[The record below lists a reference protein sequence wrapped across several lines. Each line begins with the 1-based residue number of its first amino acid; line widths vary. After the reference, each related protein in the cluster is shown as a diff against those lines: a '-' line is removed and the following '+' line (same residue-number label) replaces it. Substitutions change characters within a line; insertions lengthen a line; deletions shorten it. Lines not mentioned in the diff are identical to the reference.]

1 MRIGAAM
8 YLSLFLSDSIEEGSH
23 MEEVKYAAI
32 YTRVST
38 EEQRNEGCSL
48 EAQQEELISYA
59 QRKGYTIY
67 DVYSDGGYSGK
78 DYNRPEIQRLFRD
91 MTANKFE
98 AIIVWRL
105 DRLSRSNKDIL
116 TLIDDELT
124 PRGIKLLVSTCD
136 IDSSTIEGKMFISLQ
151 GTFAEYERNV
161 IINRVKAGMKKK
173 ASNGEF
179 NGGIMLG
186 YDVVDK
192 KLVPNEAEAKIVREI
207 FELRAE
213 GHGYKTITNIM
224 NSSGHKTKKGNN
236 FSTIAIKTILNNK
249 EYAGLNTW
257 GKKED
262 WNIKRRK
269 GKVDVMPERKGS
281 HQPIISMELWE
292 KVQAVNK
299 ANAEVFTPIKSY
311 SGNFFLSGVLK
322 CPVCG
327 AGMVMSKNKKRGNK
341 GFYRY
346 YMCQAYHQKGKVACS
361 SNLVVA
367 DWIEQEVLNVL
378 KELIADMDLV
388 EDILDKIDEGYK
400 RDKTPLEANL
410 NELNLRKAEH
420 EKKINSLDEKYL
432 AGELEVAN
440 FNRLSSK
447 LQSEIDEMTEM
458 IEEVERELTKL
469 QSRVDINA
477 NLVVEILANFNKLFD
492 LADEQ
497 EKKELIR
504 SIIKEIHVSKDRKE
518 LKQISL
524 WIGEDI
530 CLPAKKE
537 RGTVP

>member
-1 MRIGAAM
+1 MKQEK
-8 YLSLFLSDSIEEGSH
+8 F
-23 MEEVKYAAI
+23 AAI

-38 EEQRNEGCSL
+38 EEQRNEGYSL

-59 QRKGYTIY
+59 QKKGYTIY

-91 MTANKFE
+91 MADKKFD

-116 TLIDDELT
+116 ILIEDELI
-124 PRGIKLLVSTCD
+124 PRDMKLLVSTCD
-136 IDSSTIEGKMFISLQ
+136 IDSSTIEGQMFISLQ
-151 GTFAEYERNV
+151 GTFAQYERKV
-161 IINRVKAGMKKK
+161 IINRVKSGMKKR

-179 NGGIMLG
+179 NGGLMLG

-192 KLVPNEAEAKIVREI
+192 KLVPNELEAKIVREI

-213 GHGYKTITNIM
+213 GHGYKTIANIM
-224 NSSGHKTKKGNN
+224 NSCGHKTKKGNN

-269 GKVDVMPERKGS
+269 GKVEVMPERKGS

-322 CPVCG
+322 CPACG
-327 AGMVMSKNKKRGNK
+327 AGMVMSKNKKRGDK

-420 EKKINSLDEKYL
+420 EKKINL
-432 AGELEVAN
+432 N
-440 FNRLSSK
+440 F
-447 LQSEIDEMTEM
+447 E
-458 IEEVERELTKL
+458 
-469 QSRVDINA
+469 
-477 NLVVEILANFNKLFD
+477 
-492 LADEQ
+492 
-497 EKKELIR
+497 
-504 SIIKEIHVSKDRKE
+504 SIAS
-518 LKQISL
+518 
-524 WIGEDI
+524 
-530 CLPAKKE
+530 
-537 RGTVP
+537 